1 MRISAKADYAVRAS
15 IELATRGSEPVKGD
29 VVAEAQDIPVN
40 FLENILAELKHTGI
54 VASRRGANGGYWIAK
69 DPGEITVADIVR
81 AVEGPLASV
90 RGDGPESVEYRGAAE
105 PLQQVWVALRKQLR
119 SVLEAVTLEDL
130 VSGKLPPEVS
140 QIAGDPDAWVGR

>member
-69 DPGEITVADIVR
+69 DLGEITVADIVR

-130 VSGKLPPEVS
+130 VSGKLPAEVS